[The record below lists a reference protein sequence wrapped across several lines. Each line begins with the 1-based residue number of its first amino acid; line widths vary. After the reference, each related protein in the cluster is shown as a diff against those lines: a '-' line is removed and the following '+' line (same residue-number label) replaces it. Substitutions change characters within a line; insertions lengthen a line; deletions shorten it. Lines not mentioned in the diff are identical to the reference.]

1 MNLAVQSQSFCG
13 RRWIRNQ
20 TILFK
25 SVLSQENWVGL
36 RSRSPGLSPCPSSLK
51 LSKML
56 LLWKQAVWEPCRNS
70 ASTQAGCPQVVLDV
84 ATGRPRLDSLLRSS
98 SVTLDF
104 ILNHCESHFPRVQND
119 EGSEDGSICSTS
131 FTVFTRINAE
141 SAQKVY

>member
-1 MNLAVQSQSFCG
+1 
-13 RRWIRNQ
+13 
-20 TILFK
+20 
-25 SVLSQENWVGL
+25 
-36 RSRSPGLSPCPSSLK
+36 
-51 LSKML
+51 ML